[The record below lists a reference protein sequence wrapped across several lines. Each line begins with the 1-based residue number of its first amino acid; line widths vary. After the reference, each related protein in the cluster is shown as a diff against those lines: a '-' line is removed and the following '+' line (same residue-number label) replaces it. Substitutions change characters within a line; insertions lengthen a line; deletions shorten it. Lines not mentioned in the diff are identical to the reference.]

1 MVNLLPKDGIVVLYN
16 NFLSDR
22 EATHYLKQ
30 LTNNIPWR
38 QDSIKVFGKIHKQ
51 PRLTSWHAE
60 AGKNLRYS
68 NITMNALPFT
78 KELQEINHRL
88 TNFLKTPFNGVL
100 LNLYRN
106 GEDAMGWH
114 KDNEAELGK
123 EPTIASISLG
133 ATRDFQF
140 RHDTDKTNRV
150 NIKLTHGSL
159 VVMSEKTTERWYHQL
174 PRRKRVK
181 DPRINLTYRFLI

>member
-78 KELQEINHRL
+78 KELQEINETMEAHFPS
-88 TNFLKTPFNGVL
+88 TAPTPPS
-100 LNLYRN
+100 R
-106 GEDAMGWH
+106 
-114 KDNEAELGK
+114 KK
-123 EPTIASISLG
+123 IS
-133 ATRDFQF
+133 
-140 RHDTDKTNRV
+140 
-150 NIKLTHGSL
+150 KLT
-159 VVMSEKTTERWYHQL
+159 
-174 PRRKRVK
+174 RRNNG
-181 DPRINLTYRFLI
+181 DLIR